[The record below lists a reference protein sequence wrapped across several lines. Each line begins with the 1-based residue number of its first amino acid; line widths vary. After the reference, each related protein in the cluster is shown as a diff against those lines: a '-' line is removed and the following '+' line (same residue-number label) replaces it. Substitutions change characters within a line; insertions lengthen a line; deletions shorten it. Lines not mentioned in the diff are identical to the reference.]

1 MFSRKTAILIGVF
14 LIFAVNL
21 VLLSASSRRG
31 YPPSAIGHVALP
43 LIAPFQAGFSRVIR
57 FARGLWADYFFL
69 INVAGENDELRKA
82 LAQAT
87 EKNNQYFET
96 DLSNQRLRKLLAFQ
110 KSSTGK
116 VIAAEVIGRDPS
128 PWFKTAIIDKG
139 QSDGVTKGQPVVIAE
154 GIAGQVVEV
163 SPGFSKVLLLIDP
176 NSAVDAVVQR
186 TRARGIV
193 KGVSEDRVVFHYV
206 LRKHDVV
213 VGDQVVSSGLDGVFP
228 KGLSIGQVAEV
239 IKRNAGIFQEVFVTP
254 SVDFEKLEEVLV
266 VLTLPRPELA
276 ETP

>member
-1 MFSRKTAILIGVF
+1 MFSRKTAIVVGVF

-31 YPPSAIGHVALP
+31 YPPTTIGRVVLP
-43 LIAPFQAGFSRVIR
+43 LIAPFQGGFARVIR
-57 FARGLWADYFFL
+57 YAKGVWTHYFFL
-69 INVAGENDELRKA
+69 INVAVENEELRKA

-87 EKNNQYFET
+87 EKNNQCYET
-96 DLSNQRLRKLLAFQ
+96 DLSNQRLRKLLEFK
-110 KSSTGK
+110 KSSTVK

-139 QSDGVTKGQPVVIAE
+139 QSDGVSKGLPVVIAE

-193 KGVSEDRVVFHYV
+193 KGESEDRTVFHYV
-206 LRKHDVV
+206 LRKHDVR
-213 VGDQVVSSGLDGVFP
+213 VGDRVVSSGLDGVFP
-228 KGLSIGQVAEV
+228 KGLSVGQVAEV

-266 VLTLPRPELA
+266 VLTPSWPEVEEA
-276 ETP
+276 P